1 MADVDPPTPR
11 YDAPRPTAWLWKL
24 ALVIVAVIGGFIALI
39 ARRLPDPAAEGTI
52 RRLVAFAL
60 VAVGVCA
67 ISATAQR
74 WINR

>member
-1 MADVDPPTPR
+1 M
-11 YDAPRPTAWLWKL
+11 
-24 ALVIVAVIGGFIALI
+24 IVAVIGGFIALI